1 MKKISYLLI
10 LLLLSACSR
19 QAQTIKPV
27 VAVSILPQKY
37 FVEAIADTL
46 VNVVVMVPPGASPA
60 TWEATPRQM
69 TALGNASVYL
79 MIGHLGFENAW
90 MPKIQKLNEEM
101 RVIDLS
107 EGMDLPGT
115 EHRHGEHSP
124 TGIDPHIWLSP
135 KRLALMAEK
144 TYEALKII
152 LPENQEALHANY
164 DKLMEE
170 ITSLDNFITE
180 ELSAYK
186 GRTFLIFHPSL
197 AYFADDYGL
206 LQISIEYEGKEP
218 SPAHM
223 KEMIDLAR
231 EKDIKIIFVQQEFD
245 IRNAQVIAKAIKGE
259 VVQINPLALDWP
271 DELRNITIKLK
282 DAFNK

>member
-1 MKKISYLLI
+1 MKKISYLII
-10 LLLLSACSR
+10 LLLLSACFRESETTR
-19 QAQTIKPV
+19 PI

-37 FVEAIADTL
+37 LVEAIADTL

-69 TALGNASVYL
+69 TALGDASVYL
-79 MIGHLGFENAW
+79 MIGHIGFENAW
-90 MPKIQKLNEEM
+90 MPNIKKLNEEM
-101 RVIDLS
+101 RVLDLS
-107 EGMDLPGT
+107 EGINLLGI
-115 EHRHGEHSP
+115 EHRNGEHSH

-135 KRLALMAEK
+135 ERLALMAEK
-144 TYEALKII
+144 TYEVLKII
-152 LPENQEALHANY
+152 LPENHEVLRVNY

-170 ITSLDNFITE
+170 IVSLDNFITE
-180 ELSAYK
+180 ELSVYK
-186 GRTFLIFHPSL
+186 GMTFLIFHPSL

-206 LQISIEYEGKEP
+206 IQESIEYEGKEP
-218 SPAHM
+218 SPAYM

-245 IRNAQVIAKAIKGE
+245 IRNAQIIAKEIKGE
-259 VVQINPLALDWP
+259 VVQINPLAFDWP

-282 DAFNK
+282 DAFQK